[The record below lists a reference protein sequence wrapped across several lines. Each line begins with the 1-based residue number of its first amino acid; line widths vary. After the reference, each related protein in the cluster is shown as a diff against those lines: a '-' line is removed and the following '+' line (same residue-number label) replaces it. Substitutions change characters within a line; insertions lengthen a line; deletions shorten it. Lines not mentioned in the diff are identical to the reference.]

1 MTHGLL
7 RAGCACA
14 NHFPCSPCELVA
26 YCDLVRLKSNLFL
39 NEQRFEFERFK
50 MEIKKVCYIWT
61 LLSLLLFD
69 CLMEGSTEE
78 TSFELPVQ
86 LVGFPFIIMAVRLTN
101 FVKKLSYALSP
112 ATYRSR
118 NRRELTLEPE
128 PFDVTEV
135 EKYIVGEF
143 GARACVFERVC
154 AHYATRAQAQ
164 PRQQLDWPDVFSQ
177 YKRSPD
183 QAKEFYLLSVFLGD
197 IVGSPQLCHQL
208 GKRRSC
214 DTMQFGVA

>member
-1 MTHGLL
+1 MKCN
-7 RAGCACA
+7 RVM
-14 NHFPCSPCELVA
+14 FI
-26 YCDLVRLKSNLFL
+26 F
-39 NEQRFEFERFK
+39 
-50 MEIKKVCYIWT
+50 
-61 LLSLLLFD
+61 LLSNILFD
-69 CLMEGSTEE
+69 FCGHVLSQESN
-78 TSFELPVQ
+78 FELPVQ
-86 LVGFPFIIMAVRLTN
+86 LVGFPFIIASVKLTN
-101 FVKKLSYALSP
+101 FLKKFSYSLSP

-128 PFDVTEV
+128 PFDVNEV

-164 PRQQLDWPDVFSQ
+164 PRPQFDWPNVFSQ

-197 IVGSPQLCHQL
+197 IVGSPQLCHQI

-214 DTMQFGVA
+214 DSLAYGIE